1 MEDLIGWFTL
11 PATTT
16 SFSTIFS
23 TTFYNYKVNKKLQH
37 IAILHIILTNSLFCI
52 WHSTV
57 VSWAFGI
64 LVIFKFLNKPMNK
77 ITPSEFLEGILVFDE
92 LLVFAADVNIL

>member
-1 MEDLIGWFTL
+1 M
-11 PATTT
+11 
-16 SFSTIFS
+16 
-23 TTFYNYKVNKKLQH
+23 QH